1 MIHLTLND
9 EAGARPRRLPF
20 FLAMEEW
27 AAAQLPADEYFFT
40 WSVEPT
46 VIIGRNQD
54 LETEVDREYCAA
66 RGIEIVRRRSGGGCV
81 YADRDNLMLSY
92 VSPRIDVLGTFADY
106 TARVCKA
113 LAALGIDAVVS
124 GRNDITVGGK
134 KVSGTAFY
142 HLPGRSIVHGTML
155 YDTDFENMMK
165 AITPSRAKLESNM
178 VKSVES
184 RITTLRSL
192 LPGLTLEELNTA
204 LIRNITD
211 SSLVLDNRAVSEIE
225 QIEQR
230 YYRHEWIE
238 RRQTSPTVRIKGV
251 GDIALTPRCNE
262 DGSIDSFEIGGDAFV
277 LKDTSEL
284 VNRVRG
290 AKKDADALA
299 RRLEETDVSDFI
311 AGLTNATFID
321 LLLKPKETETIS

>member
-1 MIHLTLND
+1 MIHLILND

-27 AAAQLPADEYFFT
+27 VAVQLPPDEYFFT

-54 LETEVDREYCAA
+54 LASEVDRGYCAE

-92 VSPRIDVLGTFADY
+92 ISPHIDVLGTFADY
-106 TARVCKA
+106 TARVCNA
-113 LAALGIDAVVS
+113 LASLGIAAVVS

-155 YDTDFENMMK
+155 YDTDFDNMMN

-184 RITTLRSL
+184 RITTLRTL
-192 LPGLTLEELNTA
+192 LPSLTLEELNTA

-211 SSLVLDNRAVSEIE
+211 SVLVLDDRAVSEIE
-225 QIEQR
+225 HIEQR
-230 YYRHEWIE
+230 YYSPGWLESG
-238 RRQTSPTVRIKGV
+238 RRASTVRVNGV
-251 GDIALTPRCNE
+251 GEIAVVPRYDDNGLI
-262 DGSIDSFEIGGDAFV
+262 DGFELAGDAFV
-277 LKDTSEL
+277 LKDMSEL
-284 VNRVRG
+284 VNLVRG
-290 AKKDADALA
+290 VQKDADALV
-299 RRLEETDVSDFI
+299 RRLNGTDVSDFI
-311 AGLTNATFID
+311 AGLTNDTFIG
-321 LLLKPKETETIS
+321 LLLAPKETETIS

>member
-1 MIHLTLND
+1 MIHLILND

-27 AAAQLPADEYFFT
+27 VAVQLPPDEYFFT

-54 LETEVDREYCAA
+54 LASEVDRGYCAE

-92 VSPRIDVLGTFADY
+92 ISPHIDVLGTFADY
-106 TARVCKA
+106 TARVCNA
-113 LAALGIDAVVS
+113 LASLGIAAVVS

-155 YDTDFENMMK
+155 YDTDFDNMMN

-184 RITTLRSL
+184 RITTLRTL
-192 LPGLTLEELNTA
+192 LPSLTLEELNTA

-211 SSLVLDNRAVSEIE
+211 SVLVLDDRAVSEIE
-225 QIEQR
+225 HIEQR
-230 YYRHEWIE
+230 YYSPGWLE
-238 RRQTSPTVRIKGV
+238 RGRSNRPTVHIDGV
-251 GDIALTPRCNE
+251 GEIALTLRLND
-262 DGSIDSFEIGGDAFV
+262 DGRIDGLDIDGDPFVIGDVGVISSAMAGAVPDHESLSQRLAGI
-277 LKDTSEL
+277 DTS
-284 VNRVRG
+284 R
-290 AKKDADALA
+290 
-299 RRLEETDVSDFI
+299 FI
-311 AGLTNATFID
+311 SGLTTERFIE
-321 LLLKPKETETIS
+321 LSLN